1 MSQAPWSERMAPPA
15 DPLVRLQVGGM
26 DRPALHRALAAR
38 EIGLND
44 SARALLAHPAFAH
57 RAAERITVARRTV
70 GELGLTAGGSLSEV
84 LAAVVEQGLL
94 LCPPDTGPYL
104 RLVLTDQAPS
114 QDRTLQVGQAP
125 EGSLTIASAPVS
137 PDDEFPK
144 GFYLRVVEGVRWLRG
159 YRCDDLHQ
167 WAAEDAFV
175 VRLPDQGPGSTAVSR
190 AGG

>member
-1 MSQAPWSERMAPPA
+1 MP
-15 DPLVRLQVGGM
+15 DPSLNTPLRLRVGGKE
-26 DRPALHRALAAR
+26 RAALQQELDAHGV
-38 EIGLND
+38 GLND
-44 SARALLAHPAFAH
+44 SARALLAEPVFEARPA
-57 RAAERITVARRTV
+57 EVITVARRTV
-70 GELGLTAGGSLSEV
+70 GSLGLPAGGPLSAV
-84 LAAVVEQGLL
+84 LAAVEEQGLL